1 MEFESYVANEETR
14 ALAVCVQLSGEIG
27 RNVSVILSSTDLSA
41 QGTGN
46 LFLHSLESGKNVYAL
61 NRAISLPGS
70 W

>member
-41 QGTGN
+41 QGKGICSFT
-46 LFLHSLESGKNVYAL
+46 VY
-61 NRAISLPGS
+61 RVVKMFMH
-70 W
+70 

>member
-1 MEFESYVANEETR
+1 MEFESYVANEGTR

-41 QGTGN
+41 QGYRQSVPLQFT
-46 LFLHSLESGKNVYAL
+46 E
-61 NRAISLPGS
+61 